1 MYDQLAIL
9 APIMLAMTAG
19 TPIFKGRLSDID
31 ARWNTIAQSVDDRT
45 EAERGLISQ
54 QEATLRADPRMAG
67 QGIVPIPKSRYDS
80 ISTYIYHCKGD
91 PMCSRTF
98 AEYNDI
104 YCPVDEAV
112 KSRLRGAGIDENLA
126 HHLGH
131 LFCRDPISAFEGDEL
146 NGTGMF
152 AYCSIIIVIVIIF
165 INIIVTIIAII
176 IMNIIVI
183 IIVIIV
189 IVIVTIIVIII
200 INIIIIVAIII
211 AIIIVII
218 IINIIIII
226 IIIIVR
232 IFRTVECLFESQL
245 LLLLIVFT
253 IGTMIL

>member
-1 MYDQLAIL
+1 
-9 APIMLAMTAG
+9 
-19 TPIFKGRLSDID
+19 
-31 ARWNTIAQSVDDRT
+31 
-45 EAERGLISQ
+45 
-54 QEATLRADPRMAG
+54 
-67 QGIVPIPKSRYDS
+67 
-80 ISTYIYHCKGD
+80 
-91 PMCSRTF
+91 MCSRTF

-189 IVIVTIIVIII
+189 IVTIIVIII

-218 IINIIIII
+218 IINI